1 MKFKI
6 TLAACLLLNIALAQ
20 VGIGTTTPS
29 STSILDITSTTQGLL
44 APRMTTVQ
52 RNAITTPA
60 NSLLVYDIDLK
71 SFYYYD
77 TPGTSWIK
85 INSTSSQ
92 RNNYK
97 LVKSVADLAP
107 ELVAGGNSKYLLQT
121 NTYYEINGTINL
133 AFPIDL
139 NNAYISGLDANED
152 ILSFTG
158 GTIFQGSTGGSIRNV
173 TLRGGRAYAING
185 PGNASPTSLI
195 IQNIIIDGMTTNVG
209 TVAGIGVFFGNNI
222 QFINNAGG
230 ITYSN
235 IGNLLLNNQGWF
247 GTNSGTYETL
257 TGIFGL
263 VEKVSGFSVANG
275 SAKAFDVSSNPSVS
289 NGVILGTVFSGTS
302 TMYVDRYTTGSFPGF
317 NFTNNW
323 IVTCPGIPSESDN
336 VATGYIYF
344 ASENIIATDVV
355 TNGVP
360 VKMQGATTSGTFFR
374 MTDDGG
380 VNNRIKYTGRN
391 SRTFN
396 IEIAATVERSSNGSR
411 NVYSL
416 MIYKNG
422 VNVPSIT
429 SEQTF
434 ETNVSKA
441 NFTALGVLT
450 LDMNDYIEVY
460 MTSDNNAIDPTVKR
474 FNMVVD

>member
-1 MKFKI
+1 MNVKI
-6 TLAACLLLNIALAQ
+6 AIVALLFCNLAISQ
-20 VGIGTTTPS
+20 VGIGTTTPDP
-29 STSILDITSTTQGLL
+29 TSIVDITSSSQGLL
-44 APRMTTVQ
+44 APRMTTAQ
-52 RNAITTPA
+52 RTAITTPA
-60 NSLLVYDIDLK
+60 NSLLVYDTDLK
-71 SFYYYD
+71 AFYYYD
-77 TPGTSWIK
+77 TPGTSWVR
-85 INSTSSQ
+85 INASLSQ
-92 RNNYK
+92 RNNYV
-97 LVKSVADLAP
+97 LVKSVSDFPAP
-107 ELVAGGNSKYLLQT
+107 SGGIITLDE
-121 NTYYEINGTINL
+121 NTYYEINGTIALTN
-133 AFPIDL
+133 PIDL
-139 NNAYISGLDANED
+139 NNSYISGLDANED

-173 TLRGGRAYAING
+173 TLRGGSAFAING
-185 PGNASPTSLI
+185 PGPTSTESII

-209 TVAGIGVFFGNNI
+209 TVAGIGVFFGNNF

-275 SAKAFDVSSNPSVS
+275 SAKAFDVSSNPTVS

-302 TMYVDRYTTGSFPGF
+302 TMYAERYTTGSFPGF

-323 IVTCPGIPSESDN
+323 IVSCPGIPSESDD

-344 ASENIIATDVV
+344 PSENATATNVV

-360 VKMQGATTSGTFFR
+360 VKMQGTTTSGIFFR

-380 VNNRIKYTGRN
+380 INNRIKYTGHN

-396 IEIAATVERSSNGSR
+396 IEIAATVERTNNGSS

-434 ETNVSKA
+434 ENGVSKA

-450 LDMNDYIEVY
+450 LDMHDYIEVY
-460 MTSDNNAIDPTVKR
+460 ITSDDSTIDPTVKR